1 MNTIYFD
8 NSASAIPCAQALGVF
23 AETAKIYANPS
34 SLHSA
39 GLHAR
44 RIIENAR
51 AKAAA
56 AFRCQSGELV
66 FTSGG
71 TESNNTAVRGLA
83 HKNRRAG
90 NVIVTTR
97 AEHPSVVATA
107 LSLEREGYETVF
119 VASPGGVP
127 DPDELES
134 VLKSKKVCLVTLMQA
149 NNQNG
154 AVTDLKKVREIM
166 ESSGTGALLHS
177 DCVQSFLKLPE
188 ESASDAARFCDA
200 ASVSAHKIG
209 GVNGTG
215 ALFVRKGIAI
225 PALMTGGEQENGVRA
240 GTENIAGICAM
251 AEAVAHYG
259 AAERA
264 KVAGLREYI
273 INSLREQ
280 LGENVVITEPPRHID
295 SLFNFALVNVK
306 SEVALNYLNSVG
318 VCVSSSSA
326 CSSKAKT
333 NAALASMGYGAEYER
348 SALRIGISPY
358 NTKEECDLLVA
369 ALKGALAFRIK
380 GK

>member
-8 NSASAIPCAQALGVF
+8 NSASAIPCPPALGVF

-39 GLHAR
+39 GLHTR
-44 RIIENAR
+44 RLIEDAR
-51 AKAAA
+51 AKVAAG
-56 AFRCQSGELV
+56 FRCQSESIT

-90 NVIVTTR
+90 NVVVTTR
-97 AEHPSVVATA
+97 AEHPSVVSTA
-107 LSLEREGYETVF
+107 LALEREGYETVF
-119 VASPGGVP
+119 IASPGGVP
-127 DPDELES
+127 DLNELES

-154 AVTDLKKVREIM
+154 AVTDLKKVRGVM
-166 ESSGTGALLHS
+166 DSTGTGALLHS
-177 DCVQSFLKLPE
+177 DCVQSFLKLPD
-188 ESASDAARFCDA
+188 ESASDAVRFCDS

-209 GVNGTG
+209 GVKGTG
-215 ALFVRKGIAI
+215 ALYVRKGLAM
-225 PALMTGGEQENGVRA
+225 PALMTGGEQENGVRP
-240 GTENIAGICAM
+240 GTENVAGICAM

-264 KVAGLREYI
+264 KVAKLRDYVLD
-273 INSLREQ
+273 SLRAQ

-295 SLFNFALVNVK
+295 SLFNMALVNVK

-333 NAALASMGYGAEYER
+333 NAALASMGYGDAYER

>member
-209 GVNGTG
+209 GVKGTG